1 MSIGKPKAPTGPNLK
16 RHALSTST
24 VDVFE
29 LATVPPIGTR
39 FSPNSVALV
48 NGMSPTEVFRYIAN
62 FGLCHVVQ
70 AKGPRRIERVKKVQ
84 EIIAAGAEGMGD
96 FPGKLLLSPPTFH
109 SNFSFQTS
117 DEKEGVIE
125 QAVSTVTAQSGGR
138 RFADDV
144 RTVADEF
151 FTNVIYNA
159 YHGPNSKISRTIT
172 TKLPK
177 DKSGELHVMGSENEL
192 MIAVFDLFGTL
203 EIEALIQKIQKSFSL
218 GISRSMSYSTGGAGI
233 GCRLVLD
240 RSQRYWVIVFP
251 GIFTAFFSI
260 MPFGPDARDVDMDHK
275 DVHFLKLT
283 R

>member
-1 MSIGKPKAPTGPNLK
+1 MSIGKPKAAVPTLK
-16 RHALSTST
+16 RHALSTSA

-29 LATVPPIGTR
+29 LTSLPPVGVK
-39 FSPNSVALV
+39 FSANAVALV
-48 NGMSPTEVFRYIAN
+48 NGMNPTEVFRNVAN
-62 FGLCHVVQ
+62 FGLRHVVQ

-84 EIIAAGAEGMGD
+84 EVITAGVEGMSD

-109 SNFSFQTS
+109 SNYTFECS
-117 DEKEGVIE
+117 DEKESIVE
-125 QAVSTVTAQSGGR
+125 QAVSAVTARSGGR

-144 RTVADEF
+144 RTIADEF

-192 MIAVFDLFGTL
+192 MVAVFDLFGTL

-260 MPFGPDARDVDMDHK
+260 MPFGPDARDADMDHK

>member
-1 MSIGKPKAPTGPNLK
+1 MSIGKPKTLTTPSLK
-16 RHALSTST
+16 RHALSTSN

-29 LATVPPIGTR
+29 LVSSPPTGSK
-39 FSPNSVALV
+39 FSSNVVALV
-48 NGMSPTEVFRYIAN
+48 NGMNPTEVFKYVAN
-62 FGLCHVVQ
+62 FGIRHVIQ
-70 AKGPRRIERVKKVQ
+70 AKGQGRIERVKKAQ
-84 EIIAAGAEGMGD
+84 EIITAGAEGLSD

-109 SNFSFQTS
+109 SNFSFHSS
-117 DEKEGVIE
+117 DEKESVVE
-125 QAVSTVTAQSGGR
+125 QAVSTVTAHSGGR

-144 RTVADEF
+144 RTIADEF

-159 YHGPNSKISRTIT
+159 YHGPNSRISRTVT

-177 DKSGELHVMGSENEL
+177 DKAGELHVMGSENEL

-203 EIEALIQKIQKSFSL
+203 EIEALIQKIQKSFFL
-218 GISRSMSYSTGGAGI
+218 GISRSMSYSSGGAGI

-251 GIFTAFFSI
+251 GVFTAFFSI
-260 MPFGPDARDVDMDHK
+260 MPFGPDARDADMDHK